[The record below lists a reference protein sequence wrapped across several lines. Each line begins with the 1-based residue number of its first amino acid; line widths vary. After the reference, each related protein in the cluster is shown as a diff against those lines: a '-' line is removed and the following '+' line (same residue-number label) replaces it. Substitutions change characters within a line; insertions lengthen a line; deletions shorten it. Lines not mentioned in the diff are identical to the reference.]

1 MKYLKYLL
9 YLILTLV
16 VCLLLI
22 GTFIKKVEY
31 SSHVSIN
38 KPLKEVWAVYQDEGK
53 MRDWLE
59 GFESIELVKGN
70 RNDIGSEY
78 IVKMNQEGQTFEI
91 KETLKS
97 YKEFENINFDFDNE
111 MMLMNYNTEFTE
123 NEIGTTIHSR
133 SIVRGHGILMRA
145 MMPFIKG
152 SMIAQE
158 EKNLRGLKEVIEAN
172 QKDYY
177 PMKMMSLDSTII
189 ESEKS

>member
-9 YLILTLV
+9 YLVLGLI

-31 SSHVSIN
+31 SSHVSVN

-97 YKEFENINFDFDNE
+97 YKEFENINFDFYNE
-111 MMLMNYNTEFTE
+111 MMLMNC
-123 NEIGTTIHSR
+123 
-133 SIVRGHGILMRA
+133 
-145 MMPFIKG
+145 
-152 SMIAQE
+152 
-158 EKNLRGLKEVIEAN
+158 
-172 QKDYY
+172 
-177 PMKMMSLDSTII
+177 SLT
-189 ESEKS
+189 

>member
-1 MKYLKYLL
+1 
-9 YLILTLV
+9 
-16 VCLLLI
+16 
-22 GTFIKKVEY
+22 VEY